1 MNVHSCCCIS
11 IFGVVWFKLKFEFDL
26 NSCFQ
31 NLIWKGIG
39 KKNGITPSSRPEGLL
54 LPLWPSLPRAGL
66 LCFFPAEARSALLW
80 SQPSSH
86 SPASPA

>member
-11 IFGVVWFKLKFEFDL
+11 IFGVVWFELKFEFDL

-31 NLIWKGIG
+31 ILIWKGIG
-39 KKNGITPSSRPEGLL
+39 KKWKYSSFFSAEGLL

-66 LCFFPAEARSALLW
+66 FCSFPLRPARLCSGV
-80 SQPSSH
+80 
-86 SPASPA
+86 SPARAA